1 MSQNSSKTVIS
12 KGRSLKFWTD
22 SSHSHTNFLF
32 NRSSQVSLPVILK
45 SKTLAGVGGL
55 GGVTSFCSKTWPQL
69 LRLFMILSGTI
80 CISYC
85 GTVGVC
91 VFDLGAAQL
100 CMGCY
105 TVCFK
110 NSFSIH
116 NSKMQM
122 SPRVLEKGLWTCTF
136 H

>member
-1 MSQNSSKTVIS
+1 
-12 KGRSLKFWTD
+12 
-22 SSHSHTNFLF
+22 
-32 NRSSQVSLPVILK
+32 
-45 SKTLAGVGGL
+45 
-55 GGVTSFCSKTWPQL
+55 
-69 LRLFMILSGTI
+69 MILSGTI

-85 GTVGVC
+85 GTVGVF

-122 SPRVLEKGLWTCTF
+122 FEIVFEEQIFKKHFASGELSSKN
-136 H
+136 

>member
-1 MSQNSSKTVIS
+1 
-12 KGRSLKFWTD
+12 
-22 SSHSHTNFLF
+22 
-32 NRSSQVSLPVILK
+32 
-45 SKTLAGVGGL
+45 
-55 GGVTSFCSKTWPQL
+55 
-69 LRLFMILSGTI
+69 MILSGTI

-85 GTVGVC
+85 GTVGVF
-91 VFDLGAAQL
+91 VFDLGAAQI

-110 NSFSIH
+110 NAFNIH